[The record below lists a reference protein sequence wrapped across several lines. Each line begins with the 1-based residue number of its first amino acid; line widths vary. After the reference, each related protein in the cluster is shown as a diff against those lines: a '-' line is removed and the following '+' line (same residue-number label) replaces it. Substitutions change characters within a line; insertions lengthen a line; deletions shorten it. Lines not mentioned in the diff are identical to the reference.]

1 MNYFLYFSNVYTK
14 IVLKNRKS
22 RNFITFNARKTP
34 LTRFNS
40 LLDRERAFDRVYVS
54 ICHLSLF
61 HVSLFFIPQKLMI
74 HDWSNQI
81 KEWQRKIKFTCVKQF
96 AVFIYNH
103 HLREIS
109 QEI

>member
-1 MNYFLYFSNVYTK
+1 
-14 IVLKNRKS
+14 
-22 RNFITFNARKTP
+22 
-34 LTRFNS
+34 
-40 LLDRERAFDRVYVS
+40 
-54 ICHLSLF
+54 
-61 HVSLFFIPQKLMI
+61 MI

-109 QEI
+109 QEIEQNCNTN